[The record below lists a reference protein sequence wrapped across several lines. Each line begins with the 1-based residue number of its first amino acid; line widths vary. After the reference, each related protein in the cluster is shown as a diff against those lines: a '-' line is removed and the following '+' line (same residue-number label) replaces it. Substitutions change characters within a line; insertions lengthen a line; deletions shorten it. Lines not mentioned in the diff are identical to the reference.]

1 MLLVFTPTFK
11 TSSSAAPPGG
21 LRISDN
27 VHNFIENGPI
37 GYDNSFIDNSRHAL
51 IICPPQRVL
60 ALPLGA
66 HLAPPPA
73 NIVTVQGP
81 PVQPV
86 RHLPAPA
93 CNGPARGPR
102 SSGMGGEQPRN
113 ERATSATR

>member
-51 IICPPQRVL
+51 II
-60 ALPLGA
+60 
-66 HLAPPPA
+66 
-73 NIVTVQGP
+73 
-81 PVQPV
+81 
-86 RHLPAPA
+86 
-93 CNGPARGPR
+93 
-102 SSGMGGEQPRN
+102 
-113 ERATSATR
+113 

>member
-1 MLLVFTPTFK
+1 MLLTFTPTFK

-21 LRISDN
+21 FRPISDN

-51 IICPPQRVL
+51 IISCPVQRVL

-66 HLAPPPA
+66 HRAPPPA

-81 PVQPV
+81 PVLPV
-86 RHLPAPA
+86 WHLP
-93 CNGPARGPR
+93 R
-102 SSGMGGEQPRN
+102 
-113 ERATSATR
+113 